1 MLATQSTNAHTS
13 YSNMNTNALNWTLIR
28 SFLAAVERGSLL
40 GAARAI
46 GASQPTLGRHIAELE
61 AQLGLV
67 LFERSGRGLVA
78 TPQALAL
85 VEAARQMEGGAAR
98 LIRLAQG
105 SEVEQ
110 QGPVRITASQPVAC
124 WLLPPLLAQMREL
137 LPRIEVSLVA
147 SNAVSNLLR
156 READIALRM
165 LRPEQASLSMR
176 RIGQISIVACAHADY
191 LRRRGVPLRLQDLAG
206 HDLVGGDNQDEIGKG
221 MLALGLPADQLRYG
235 LRSDDLIVQWAA
247 VRAGLGVGFIADFVQ
262 RGDPQVSALLPM
274 LPLPRFPIW
283 LTVHREV
290 HSSARIRAVYDFL
303 AERVPLALA
312 G

>member
-1 MLATQSTNAHTS
+1 M
-13 YSNMNTNALNWTLIR
+13 
-28 SFLAAVERGSLL
+28 
-40 GAARAI
+40 
-46 GASQPTLGRHIAELE
+46 LE

-206 HDLVGGDNQDEIGKG
+206 HDVVGGDNQDEIGKG

>member
-40 GAARAI
+40 AAARAI

-206 HDLVGGDNQDEIGKG
+206 HDVVCGEKRN
-221 MLALGLPADQLRYG
+221 
-235 LRSDDLIVQWAA
+235 
-247 VRAGLGVGFIADFVQ
+247 
-262 RGDPQVSALLPM
+262 
-274 LPLPRFPIW
+274 
-283 LTVHREV
+283 
-290 HSSARIRAVYDFL
+290 
-303 AERVPLALA
+303 
-312 G
+312 